1 MTAAPTA
8 AEGADLE
15 TAAVARL
22 LSLGFLPPSAEVE
35 DEIAALSDVL
45 EQQMAPSALRDEI
58 AAVRTSRA
66 DAATLDEQGAEHH
79 RLFSGTVACP
89 PYESSYAPDPFQ
101 QARQMS
107 DVAGFY
113 RAFGAEPSGPAAD
126 RPDQVGCELE
136 FLAFLVLTRLEAEN
150 DGRDDDA
157 AVCADAEDA
166 FLRDHLGRWLGPFC
180 HELEHAST
188 HEAYRALGRLGQ
200 RFAVQ
205 ELGRRGLRADPVL
218 ARRIRT
224 VVESDSFTCGADSPT
239 AAGVLDEVLGRRG
252 RDNVER
258 APRPPKEER

>member
-1 MTAAPTA
+1 MTPTPTA
-8 AEGADLE
+8 ATSPDLE
-15 TAAVARL
+15 TAAIARL
-22 LSLGFLPPSAEVE
+22 LSLGFLPPSREVE
-35 DEIAALSDVL
+35 DEMAGLADAL
-45 EQQMAPSALRDEI
+45 EQQLGPSPLRDAI
-58 AAVRTSRA
+58 AAVRASRA
-66 DAATLDEQGAEHH
+66 PAEALDEQGAEHH

-136 FLAFLVLTRLEAEN
+136 FLAFLVLTRLEAEES
-150 DGRDDDA
+150 GRETDV

-180 HELEHAST
+180 LELERASS
-188 HEAYRALGRLGQ
+188 HEAYRALARLGQ
-200 RFAVQ
+200 GFAVQ

-224 VVESDSFTCGADSPT
+224 VVESDSFTCGVDSPT
-239 AAGVLDEVLGRRG
+239 AAGVLDEVLGTRG
-252 RDNVER
+252 RDSVER
-258 APRPPKEER
+258 PRRPLKEHT

>member
-1 MTAAPTA
+1 MQMTPGHRTELA
-8 AEGADLE
+8 

-22 LSLGFLPPSAEVE
+22 LSLGFLPPSPEVAGEMVDLATALE
-35 DEIAALSDVL
+35 DELPPSTLRDDVAAL
-45 EQQMAPSALRDEI
+45 
-58 AAVRTSRA
+58 RA
-66 DAATLDEQGAEHH
+66 SCPAQPDLDEQSGEHH

-89 PYESSYAPDPFQ
+89 PYESSYAADPFQ

-113 RAFGAEPSGPAAD
+113 RAFGAEPAGPAAD

-136 FLAFLVLTRLEAEN
+136 FLAYLVLTRVEAE
-150 DGRDDDA
+150 RDDRTDDA

-180 HELEHAST
+180 RELEKATVHDT
-188 HEAYRALGRLGQ
+188 YRALARLGQ

-205 ELGRRGLRADPVL
+205 ELGRRGLTADPVL

-224 VVESDSFTCGADSPT
+224 VVESDSFTCGAGTQT
-239 AAGVLDEVLGRRG
+239 AAGVLDEVMGRRG
-252 RDNVER
+252 KGDRN
-258 APRPPKEER
+258 